1 MAQLQRR
8 DFHAILEFLEGL
20 YATRTLGEY
29 VSVTTRGLL
38 RLVPSDVCVYNEIN
52 PRKRRSKFVA
62 EPAERQIP
70 DAPKIWAVHMHDH
83 PFLKYWHG
91 GAKNKSIN
99 RAVTLSDFISTPEWH
114 DRGLYTEFYRPN
126 RMEHIFGVRLP
137 APGSIEIY
145 LTVLRAQTRYTER
158 DRLVLDTLREHL
170 VAAHQNAE
178 MLTERD
184 RELQLMRESLEAV
197 GQAIVVLDA
206 GRRVRQIADRARDWL
221 ADYFGRW
228 KDRHRLPPQLDDWIR
243 MQELTSASTGDLP
256 RPSLPLTIEGDG
268 RRLSVRLL
276 AEGQRRYLFLA
287 EQSLQIEARDLQSL
301 GLAPRETE
309 VLAWVAMGKTNE
321 AIADVLEL
329 SPATVKHCLERVYQ
343 KLGVNSRAAATSI
356 AVRAAGRADLRKS

>member
-8 DFHAILEFLEGL
+8 DFHAILQFLEGL
-20 YATRTLGEY
+20 YATRTLDDY

-38 RLVPSDVCVYNEIN
+38 QLVPSDVCVYNEIN

-70 DAPKIWAVHMHDH
+70 DAPAIWAVHMHDH

-91 GAKNKSIN
+91 GSKKSAN
-99 RAVTLSDFISTPEWH
+99 RAVTLSDFVSIPEWH

-126 RMEHIFGVRLP
+126 RLEHIFGVRLP

-170 VAAHQNAE
+170 VAAHQNIE

-184 RELQLMRESLEAV
+184 RELQLMRESLEAI

-206 GRRVRQIADRARDWL
+206 GRRVRQITERAREWL
-221 ADYFGRW
+221 TEYFGRS
-228 KDRHRLPPQLDDWIR
+228 KDRHRLPPQLDDWVR
-243 MQELTSASTGDLP
+243 VQELTSSAEAELP
-256 RPSLPLTIEGDG
+256 APGMPLKIERDG
-268 RRLSVRLL
+268 RRLSIRLL
-276 AEGQRRYLFLA
+276 SDGRRRYLFLA
-287 EQSLQIEARDLQSL
+287 EQGLQIEARDLRSL

-321 AIADVLEL
+321 AIADVLEV

-356 AVRAAGRADLRKS
+356 AVRAAGRPDLRKS